1 MGLDAPSEGKQPG
14 FLLKW
19 RPFESVP
26 VGLLR
31 RGVFVKRTMRWRL
44 AIVLVLMGALVAALV
59 GWKVHVIRKV
69 MAASVPMPQTVSTA
83 TAAYS
88 EWQPQVR
95 AVGSLRAIHGVEVT
109 TEVAGLVRKL
119 DFKSGASA
127 RAGQTLVQ
135 LNADPD
141 VAQLKALMAE
151 ANLAALTYHRDLIQY
166 QAQAIG
172 RAQLD
177 TDIANL
183 KSTREQEA
191 AQAALVAK
199 KTIRA
204 PFNGLLGITTVNPGQ
219 YLNPGDAIVTLQSLD
234 PIFVDFRLPQ
244 DDLSRVR
251 VGQIVHVA
259 ADAFPGETFEGRI
272 TSIDPL
278 VDAST
283 RNFEAEATIRNPER
297 RLFPGMFVRTTIDVG
312 AEQRYLT
319 LPQTA
324 VTYNP
329 YGETVYRVRSPKE
342 PAGHPTAQLTFVTL
356 GPSRGDQVAIVKGLE
371 AGDVVVTGGQMK
383 IKNGTQLAINNSV
396 LPSDDPDPTPQ
407 EH

>member
-1 MGLDAPSEGKQPG
+1 MK
-14 FLLKW
+14 
-19 RPFESVP
+19 SVTI
-26 VGLLR
+26 R
-31 RGVFVKRTMRWRL
+31 RL
-44 AIVLVLMGALVAALV
+44 AAVVVLILILVAAV
-59 GWKVHVIRKV
+59 VVWKVHVIRKAI
-69 MAASVPMPQTVSTA
+69 AASVPLPQTVSTA

-88 EWQPQVR
+88 EWQPQVE

-119 DFKSGASA
+119 DFKSGSDA
-127 RAGQTLVQ
+127 RAGQTLVE

-141 VAQLKALMAE
+141 MAQLQALMAE
-151 ANLAALTYHRDLIQY
+151 ANLAALTYHRDLVQY

-183 KSTREQEA
+183 KSAREQEA

-234 PIFVDFRLPQ
+234 PIYVDFRLPQ
-244 DDLSRVR
+244 DNLSRVH
-251 VGQIVHVA
+251 VGQTVHVA
-259 ADAFPGETFEGRI
+259 ADAFPGKTFDGTI
-272 TSIDPL
+272 TSIDPQ
-278 VDAST
+278 VDPST
-283 RNFEAEATIRNPER
+283 RNFEAEATIRNPEHN
-297 RLFPGMFVRTTIDVG
+297 LFPGMFVRTTVDAG
-312 AEQRYLT
+312 SRQQYLT

-329 YGETVYRVRSPKE
+329 YGQTVYLVRKDTS
-342 PAGHPTAQLTFVTL
+342 GHATASLTFVVL
-356 GPSRGDQVAIVKGLE
+356 GPSRGDQVAIVKGIA
-371 AGDVVVTGGQMK
+371 AGDQVVTGGQMK

-396 LPSDDPDPTPQ
+396 LPGNSPNPSPQ